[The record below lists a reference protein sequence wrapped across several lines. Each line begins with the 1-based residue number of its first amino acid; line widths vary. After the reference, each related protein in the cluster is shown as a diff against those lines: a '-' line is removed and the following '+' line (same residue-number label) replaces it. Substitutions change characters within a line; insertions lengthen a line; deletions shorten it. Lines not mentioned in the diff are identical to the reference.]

1 MNPNQAKRHAALLAD
16 AFRAEARVC
25 RESGLL
31 ALAADLDRYA
41 RSVENGAAVLAARTV
56 TKAVRR

>member
-1 MNPNQAKRHAALLAD
+1 MNPNQAKRHAALLAH
-16 AFRAEARVC
+16 AFRVEARVC

-41 RSVENGAAVLAARTV
+41 RSVENGAAVLAARKV